1 MMKSFFLLG
10 VLLFASTAFSQNAEK
25 IYSISNPYGS
35 RMMVESL
42 SVDDTVN
49 FKVESLKSMP
59 YNLDELGTLDFKVTV
74 TANDGITRSTQVRCN
89 EGRSTTP
96 VSTITMAAPLVNAVV
111 CGGGSGA
118 MKPAYPNPVKDYCTI
133 NTDISLYPN
142 VQIELFNS
150 VGVSVVGVVQLVGH
164 NLSLDAR
171 NLTNGRY
178 HLKITTNGNVIR
190 SEDII
195 VNH

>member
-1 MMKSFFLLG
+1 MIKSFLLLG
-10 VLLFASTAFSQNAEK
+10 VLLSASTALSQNAEK

-49 FKVESLKSMP
+49 FKLESLKAMP
-59 YNLDELGTLDFKVTV
+59 YDLDEIGTLDFKVTV
-74 TANDGITRSTQVRCN
+74 TANDGITRTTQVRCN
-89 EGRSTTP
+89 DGRCTP
-96 VSTITMAAPLVNAVV
+96 LYTITMAAPIA
-111 CGGGSGA
+111 SGVKGA
-118 MKPAYPNPVKDYCTI
+118 DDRAARPAYPNPVKDYCTI

-150 VGVSVVGVVQLVGH
+150 VGASVIGVVQPVGH

-178 HLKITTNGNVIR
+178 HLTITTNGTVIR